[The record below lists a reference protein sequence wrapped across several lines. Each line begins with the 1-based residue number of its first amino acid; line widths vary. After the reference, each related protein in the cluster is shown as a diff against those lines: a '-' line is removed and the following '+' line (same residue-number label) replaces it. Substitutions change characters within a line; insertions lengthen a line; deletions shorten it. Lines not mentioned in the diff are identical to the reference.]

1 MIIKIRIEET
11 RNFSFLVLRTGISL
25 KRYDDFFKARP
36 YANCGILKEVFFEDR
51 IGNLR
56 RRQSFSLYE

>member
-36 YANCGILKEVFFEDR
+36 YANCDILEEVFFEDKMD
-51 IGNLR
+51 I
-56 RRQSFSLYE
+56 F